1 MSNRVEKSDNKIKS
15 RGLLASLLLRFV
27 TIISMALVACLL
39 FMIFTGR
46 IKKTFFTE
54 KKEVREAM
62 VSQQLLSVQELVT
75 QKYRYSDII
84 TLKKTL
90 IFSKSYSIVK
100 FSGIIR
106 AGIEDIS
113 SADFTISPD
122 RTSLTIRLP
131 HAKILGN
138 EIIDQAVFDEKRSL
152 FVPITTQEV
161 FDEIDAV
168 RASIAREAEDQG
180 LLEEADSGA
189 RKTVC
194 QLMYA
199 LGFDSV
205 TVEFKNY

>member
-1 MSNRVEKSDNKIKS
+1 MTMEKRKSD
-15 RGLLASLLLRFV
+15 SLLTKVFLRIV
-27 TIISMALVACLL
+27 SVITLTLIACLL
-39 FMIFTGR
+39 FMIFTGK
-46 IKKTFFTE
+46 IKKNFFTE
-54 KKEVREAM
+54 KKERREAM

-84 TLKKTL
+84 TLKKSL

-113 SADFTISPD
+113 KASYEISSD
-122 RTSLTIRLP
+122 KSSISIKLP
-131 HAKILGN
+131 HAVILGN
-138 EIIDQAVFDEKRSL
+138 EITEMSVFDEKRSL
-152 FVPITTQEV
+152 FVPITMQEV
-161 FDEIDAV
+161 FDEIDSV
-168 RASIAREAEDQG
+168 RSSIAREAEDQG

-189 RKTVC
+189 KKTVC

-205 TVEFKNY
+205 TVENAD